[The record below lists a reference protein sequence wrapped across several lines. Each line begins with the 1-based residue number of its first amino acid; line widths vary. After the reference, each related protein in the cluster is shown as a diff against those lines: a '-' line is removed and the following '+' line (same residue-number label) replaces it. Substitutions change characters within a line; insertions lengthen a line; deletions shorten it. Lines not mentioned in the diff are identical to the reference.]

1 MVFGLRRWWVTKR
14 RLDAVMG
21 DSEYACIVRTHFGK
35 PQLNLAANGEK
46 LNFCRKSTDEKGH
59 FVLVHGTCHG
69 AWCWYKVATLLSS
82 NGYRVTSLDLGA
94 SGISPKQLDDIP
106 TISGYLEPLMELMA
120 ALPSDE
126 KVVLVGHSVG
136 GFAISVAMEKFP
148 DKVAVGIYATAV
160 MPNPEYNLLD
170 LNQQYFSN
178 LDSFG
183 DSKFTFDL
191 GPNNPATSVL
201 FGPKFLS
208 SMLYQLSP
216 PEQNYGSVHRAYI
229 VCTDDIIITEEAQR
243 SMIQNYPPD
252 LVKEI
257 NGSDHMHVYRVLNSL
272 GHLERLER
280 LTHALRKSIRKLRS

>member
-1 MVFGLRRWWVTKR
+1 MYTPSTQILVFFL
-14 RLDAVMG
+14 
-21 DSEYACIVRTHFGK
+21 SFFFIF
-35 PQLNLAANGEK
+35 N
-46 LNFCRKSTDEKGH
+46 NFIIESTDEKGH

-94 SGISPKQLDDIP
+94 SGINPKQLDDIP

-216 PEQNYGSVHRAYI
+216 PEDLTLALTLVRPFPIYRDAISLKEALLSKQNYGSVHRAYI
-229 VCTDDIIITEEAQR
+229 VCTDDIIIIEEAQR

-257 NGSDHMHVYRVLNSL
+257 NGSDHMVMFSKPQDLCSSL
-272 GHLERLER
+272 EEI
-280 LTHALRKSIRKLRS
+280 AAKYY